1 MAPSGD
7 PKLDKI
13 SQSQPGLWR
22 AFFNSRNI
30 AGLAGAAVFGP
41 GLQLGKTGAVAGYF
55 LVRWAYSKTEQF
67 VPFTKRRHI
76 VLLPSVAGVL
86 LQHTCPQVA
95 IMACI
100 RPIDMC
106 SSTALTPVLE
116 ASLIAPTCQISG
128 NPCTT
133 QATQDS
139 WQLQALQ

>member
-7 PKLDKI
+7 PSLDKI

-67 VPFTKRRHI
+67 VPFTRRRHI

-86 LQHTCPQVA
+86 L
-95 IMACI
+95 
-100 RPIDMC
+100 C
-106 SSTALTPVLE
+106 SIAPASCRHGMHAFGLLRCAAAALTPVLE
-116 ASLIAPTCQISG
+116 V
-128 NPCTT
+128 
-133 QATQDS
+133 
-139 WQLQALQ
+139 